1 MPSSGFRESGD
12 STAYLDRSIR
22 DLLTEIENT
31 QNQLALLRQ
40 ENAWL
45 RASLGMESP
54 RGTTIEPTPRSTPPR
69 PASSPDL
76 AFHPQMQEKVGVLR
90 SLFRGRDDVYAVRW
104 TSRATGKN

>member
-1 MPSSGFRESGD
+1 MNPRTPSSGFRESGD
-12 STAYLDRSIR
+12 STPYLDRSIR

-54 RGTTIEPTPRSTPPR
+54 RGTTLEPAPMSTPSR
-69 PASSPDL
+69 PVSSSELASHS
-76 AFHPQMQEKVGVLR
+76 QMQEKIGL
-90 SLFRGRDDVYAVRW
+90 LA
-104 TSRATGKN
+104 